1 MTLNQLKRAASI
13 YVDREFTT
21 KLDGL
26 QKWIIGVG
34 AGAYLAQI
42 DGWFNSHLDM
52 LCTLGMCHTDGTI
65 DIDKAYTLIKEE
77 AVKQGKVTQQ
87 IPLVGAVTF
96 SPEDVDTFY
105 RICREVM

>member
-13 YVDREFTT
+13 YVDREFTA
-21 KLDGL
+21 KLEGL

-34 AGAYLAQI
+34 VGAYLAQI

-52 LCTLGMCHTDGTI
+52 LCALGMCQHDGSI
-65 DIDKAYTLIKEE
+65 DIEKAYSLLKEE

-96 SPEDVDTFY
+96 HPEDVDTFY

>member
-1 MTLNQLKRAASI
+1 MTLNQVKRAASI
-13 YVDREFTT
+13 YVDREITT

-34 AGAYLAQI
+34 SGAYLAQI
-42 DGWFNSHLDM
+42 DGWFNTHLDM
-52 LCTLGMCHTDGTI
+52 LCAMGMCHTDGTI
-65 DIDKAYTLIKEE
+65 DIEKAYNLIKEE
-77 AVKQGKVTQQ
+77 AVKQGKVTQT

-96 SPEDVDTFY
+96 SAEDVDTFY